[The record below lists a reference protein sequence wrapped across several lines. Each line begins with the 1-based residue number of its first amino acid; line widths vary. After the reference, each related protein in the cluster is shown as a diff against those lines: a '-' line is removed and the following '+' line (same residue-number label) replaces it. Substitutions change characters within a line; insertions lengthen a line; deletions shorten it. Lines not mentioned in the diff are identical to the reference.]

1 MEEEAKKLS
10 IGRAVAKEVIFYAGG
25 RYTIIKYLDDWE
37 KALQTNHCKKEKT
50 KEKITNLC

>member
-37 KALQTNHCKKEKT
+37 KHCKQ
-50 KEKITNLC
+50 ITASGKKQKKR